1 MVVTV
6 TGQVT
11 VRVAGGSSHRQSHTN
26 DVGDTRNEVGWCCHP
41 RDTASKMGLG
51 LSWQWWELPVT
62 IKVGDRQEM
71 DKDNRPL
78 GSLPLV
84 PALLETPGEMKQGSG
99 HPSTDSQ
106 NDLGDQGRLMEVAVG
121 RRSLEFSLSSG
132 GC

>member
-26 DVGDTRNEVGWCCHP
+26 DVGDTSNEEGWYCHP
-41 RDTASKMGLG
+41 RDTASKMGRG

-62 IKVGDRQEM
+62 IKVGDRERI
-71 DKDNRPL
+71 KSRPL

-84 PALLETPGEMKQGSG
+84 PALLLETPGEMNQGSG
-99 HPSTDSQ
+99 HHSTDSQ
-106 NDLGDQGRLMEVAVG
+106 NGLGDQGRLMEAAVD
-121 RRSLEFSLSSG
+121 RRSLELSLCSG